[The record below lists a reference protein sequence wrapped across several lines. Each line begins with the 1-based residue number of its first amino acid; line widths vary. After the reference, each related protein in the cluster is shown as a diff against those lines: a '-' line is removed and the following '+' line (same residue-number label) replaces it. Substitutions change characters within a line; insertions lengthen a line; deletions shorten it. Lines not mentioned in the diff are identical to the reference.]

1 MKTIVLYYSF
11 GGHTKAEAARLAS
24 ERDAE
29 LIGLVE
35 TKKRRLLSAF
45 FPGAYHAK
53 TRKASEIQSLTA
65 DLTQYDRIIIGS
77 PIWGGFP
84 TPAFNAIV
92 DLLPAGKEVELF
104 FCSAGGSSK
113 DSEEGT
119 RRMIQDRGCTL
130 VEYRDI
136 KAKKDK

>member
-11 GGHTKAEAARLAS
+11 GGHTKAEAIRQAS
-24 ERDAE
+24 ERGAE
-29 LIGLVE
+29 LICVE
-35 TKKRRLLSAF
+35 ELKKRRLLSAF

-53 TRKASEIQSLTA
+53 TRKASMIQSLPT
-65 DLTQYDRIIIGS
+65 DLTQFDRIVIGS

-92 DLLPAGKEVELF
+92 NLLPAGKEVELF

-113 DSEEGT
+113 DSQEGT
-119 RRMIQDRGCTL
+119 RQMIRDRGCTL
-130 VEYRDI
+130 INYSDI
-136 KAKKDK
+136 KMGKDK